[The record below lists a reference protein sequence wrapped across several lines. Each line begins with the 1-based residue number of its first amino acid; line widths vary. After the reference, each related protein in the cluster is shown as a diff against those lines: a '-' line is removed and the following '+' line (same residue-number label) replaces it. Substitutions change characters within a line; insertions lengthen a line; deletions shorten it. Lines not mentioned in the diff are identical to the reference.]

1 MHDNFGGLADA
12 FTPVDNCRQRIAT
25 RGFPMAQA
33 PNQLDA
39 IEALAAMAA
48 GRLTAEALARA
59 CLDRIAARD
68 GVVRAFAYLDA
79 ARALAEARLRDRAG
93 PRGSLHG
100 LPFGV
105 KDIIDTHD
113 MPTHYGSPIHAGHQ
127 PSADAACV
135 ALARE
140 AGAVMLGKTVT
151 TEFALRHPGPTANP
165 HNPAHTPGGSSSGSA
180 AAVADF
186 MVPVAFGTQ
195 TGGSIIR
202 PASYCGVIGYKPSID
217 TINPTGVKPL
227 AGSFDTVGLFARSVD
242 DCALVVGVLAG
253 DDRGAAPLEAVRP
266 TRVGLWRTPAW
277 HQAEPATVRAVETAA
292 RQLARQDVVV
302 DEIEL
307 PAEFELFLD
316 AQSDV
321 LRFEAARVF
330 AFERT
335 RHADLLSPSS
345 RDELEAGAAI
355 PRHRYREARALLAR
369 CRLLFA
375 AAIAPFDLLLSASAQ
390 GEAPA
395 GLANT
400 GEATFNR
407 WCSGLHV
414 PCLNLPGFTGP
425 NGLPVGV
432 QVIGAI
438 DDDAR
443 LLRAAKWIAAH
454 VGDAVSKE

>member
-1 MHDNFGGLADA
+1 
-12 FTPVDNCRQRIAT
+12 
-25 RGFPMAQA
+25 MAQA
-33 PNQLDA
+33 PNELDA
-39 IEALAAMAA
+39 IEALANMAA
-48 GRLTAEALARA
+48 GRLTAEALTRA
-59 CLDRIAARD
+59 CLDRIGMRD
-68 GVVRAFAYLDA
+68 SVVRAFAYLDPE
-79 ARALAEARLRDRAG
+79 RALAEARTRDRARQAGSAG
-93 PRGSLHG
+93 PLNG

-113 MPTHYGSPIHAGHQ
+113 MPTQYGSLIHSGHR

-165 HNPAHTPGGSSSGSA
+165 RNPLHTPGGSSSGSA

-202 PASYCGVIGYKPSID
+202 PASYCGVIGYKPSFN
-217 TINPTGVKPL
+217 TISPTGVKPL
-227 AGSFDTVGLFARSVD
+227 AGSFDTIGLFARCVD
-242 DCALVVGVLAG
+242 DCAVVVGVLAG
-253 DDRGAAPLEAVRP
+253 DDCSAAPIEAVRP

-277 HQAEPATVRAVETAA
+277 RQAEAATVRAVETAGE
-292 RQLARQDVVV
+292 QLARDGVRV

-335 RHADLLSPSS
+335 RRADLLSPSS
-345 RDELEAGAAI
+345 RAELEDGAAI
-355 PRHRYREARALLAR
+355 PRQRYLEAQALLAR
-369 CRLLFA
+369 CRSLFA
-375 AAIAPFDLLLSASAQ
+375 AAIAPFDLLLTASAL

-395 GLANT
+395 GLNNT

-407 WCSGLHV
+407 WGSGLLV
-414 PCLNLPGFTGP
+414 PCVNLPGFTGP
-425 NGLPVGV
+425 NALPVGI
-432 QVIGAI
+432 QLMGAI
-438 DDDAR
+438 EDDVR

-454 VGDAVSKE
+454 IGDAVGNA

>member
-1 MHDNFGGLADA
+1 
-12 FTPVDNCRQRIAT
+12 
-25 RGFPMAQA
+25 MAQA
-33 PNQLDA
+33 PNELGA

-48 GRLTAEALARA
+48 GRLTAEALTRA
-59 CLDRIAARD
+59 CLDRIATRD
-68 GVVRAFAYLDA
+68 AVVRAFTYLDPET
-79 ARALAEARLRDRAG
+79 ALAEARSRDRERQAG
-93 PRGSLHG
+93 SPGPLNG

-113 MPTHYGSPIHAGHQ
+113 MPTQYGSPIHAGHQ

-140 AGAVMLGKTVT
+140 TGAVMLGKTVT

-202 PASYCGVIGYKPSID
+202 PASYCGVIGYKPSYN

-227 AGSFDTVGLFARSVD
+227 AGSFDTIGLFARSVD
-242 DCALVVGVLAG
+242 DCAAVVGVLAG
-253 DDRGAAPLEAVRP
+253 DVRSVASLQAIRP
-266 TRVGLWRTPAW
+266 ARVGLWRTPAW
-277 HQAEPATVRAVETAA
+277 HLAEDATVRAVETAA
-292 RQLARQDVVV
+292 QQLARNGVVV

-335 RHADLLSPSS
+335 QRSDLLSRSS
-345 RDELEAGAAI
+345 REELAAGAAI
-355 PRHRYREARALLAR
+355 PRQRYLEAQVLIAR
-369 CRLLFA
+369 CRTLFA
-375 AAIAPFDLLLSASAQ
+375 AAIAPFDLLLSASAS
-390 GEAPA
+390 GAAPA
-395 GLANT
+395 GLDNT
-400 GEATFNR
+400 GEAMFNR
-407 WCSGLHV
+407 WCSGLRA
-414 PCLNLPGFTGP
+414 PCLNLPAFTGP

-443 LLRAAKWIAAH
+443 LLRTAKWIVAH
-454 VGDAVSKE
+454 VGDAAVDN

>member
-1 MHDNFGGLADA
+1 
-12 FTPVDNCRQRIAT
+12 
-25 RGFPMAQA
+25 MAHA
-33 PNQLDA
+33 PNELDA
-39 IEALAAMAA
+39 VDALAAIAA
-48 GRLTAEALARA
+48 GRLSAEALTRA
-59 CLDRIAARD
+59 CLDRIAERD
-68 GVVRAFAYLDA
+68 GVVHAFVHLDPE
-79 ARALAEARLRDRAG
+79 RALAEARACDRAR
-93 PRGSLHG
+93 PRGPLHG

-113 MPTHYGSPIHAGHQ
+113 MPTSYGSPIHAGHR

-165 HNPAHTPGGSSSGSA
+165 RNPAHTPGGSSSGSA

-202 PASYCGVIGYKPSID
+202 PASYCGVIGYKPSHN

-227 AGSFDTVGLFARSVD
+227 AGSFDTVGVFARSID
-242 DCALVVGVLAG
+242 DCALVVDALAG
-253 DDRGAAPLEAVRP
+253 AERSAARVEAVRP
-266 TRVGLWRTPAW
+266 TRVALWRTPAW
-277 HQAEPATVRAVETAA
+277 RHAEGATVRAVETAA
-292 RQLARQDVVV
+292 QRLAANGIVVEELVLEDDFDV
-302 DEIEL
+302 
-307 PAEFELFLD
+307 FLD

-335 RHADLLSPSS
+335 RRADLLSPSS
-345 RDELEAGAAI
+345 RAELAAGAAI
-355 PRHRYREARALLAR
+355 SRTRYLEALALIVRCRALY
-369 CRLLFA
+369 A
-375 AAIAPFDLLLSASAQ
+375 AAIAPYDFLLSASAP

-395 GLANT
+395 GLDDT
-400 GEATFNR
+400 GEAMFNR
-407 WCSGLHV
+407 WGSGLLV

-425 NGLPVGV
+425 KGLPVGI
-432 QVIGAI
+432 QLMGAI
-438 DDDAR
+438 GDDRR
-443 LLRAAKWIAAH
+443 LLSCAKWVLAHLTAHDTAIAAR
-454 VGDAVSKE
+454 

>member
-1 MHDNFGGLADA
+1 
-12 FTPVDNCRQRIAT
+12 
-25 RGFPMAQA
+25 MAQA
-33 PNQLDA
+33 PNEWDA
-39 IEALAAMAA
+39 IEALMAMAA
-48 GRLTAEALARA
+48 GRLTAEELTRA
-59 CLDRIAARD
+59 CLDRIATRD
-68 GVVRAFAYLDA
+68 SVVRAFAYLDPG
-79 ARALAEARLRDRAG
+79 RALAEARSRDRAG
-93 PRGSLHG
+93 RAGSRGPLYG

-113 MPTHYGSPIHAGHQ
+113 MPTHYGSPIHAGHR

-165 HNPAHTPGGSSSGSA
+165 QNLAHTPGGSSSGSA

-186 MVPVAFGTQ
+186 MAPVALGSQ

-202 PASYCGVIGYKPSID
+202 PASYCGVIGYKPSFN
-217 TINPTGVKPL
+217 TINPSGVKPL
-227 AGSFDTVGLFARSVD
+227 AGSFDTIGLFARSVD

-253 DDRGAAPLEAVRP
+253 DDRSAAPLEAVRP
-266 TRVGLWRTPAW
+266 ARVGLWRTPAW
-277 HQAEPATVRAVETAA
+277 RHAEAATVRAVETAA
-292 RQLARQDVVV
+292 QQLARNGVVV

-335 RHADLLSPSS
+335 RRADLLSPSS
-345 RDELEAGAAI
+345 REELAAGAAI
-355 PRHRYREARALLAR
+355 PRHRYLEAQALLAR
-369 CRLLFA
+369 CRTLFA
-375 AAIAPFDLLLSASAQ
+375 AAIAPFDLLLSASAP

-395 GLANT
+395 GLDDT
-400 GEATFNR
+400 GEAMFNR
-407 WCSGLHV
+407 WGSGLRV
-414 PCLNLPGFTGP
+414 PCLNLPAFTGP
-425 NGLPVGV
+425 NGLPVGI

-438 DDDAR
+438 DDDVR
-443 LLRAAKWIAAH
+443 LLRAAKWIAAR
-454 VGDAVSKE
+454 VGDAAGKA

>member
-1 MHDNFGGLADA
+1 MAR
-12 FTPVDNCRQRIAT
+12 TPNE
-25 RGFPMAQA
+25 
-33 PNQLDA
+33 LDA
-39 IEALAAMAA
+39 VDALAAIAA
-48 GRLTAEALARA
+48 GHLSAEALTRA
-59 CLDRIAARD
+59 CLERVAERD
-68 GVVRAFAYLDA
+68 CVVRAFVHLDVQ
-79 ARALAEARLRDRAG
+79 RALTEAQARDRASA
-93 PRGSLHG
+93 RGQLHG

-113 MPTHYGSPIHAGHQ
+113 MPTCHGSPIHEGHR

-140 AGAVMLGKTVT
+140 AGGVILGKTVT

-165 HNPAHTPGGSSSGSA
+165 RNLAHTPGGSSSGSA

-202 PASYCGVIGYKPSID
+202 PASYCGIVGFKPSFN

-227 AGSFDTVGLFARSVD
+227 AGSFDTVGMFARCVD

-253 DDRGAAPLEAVRP
+253 GEATSLEAVRP
-266 TRVGLWRTPAW
+266 ARVGLWRTPAW
-277 HQAEPATVRAVETAA
+277 GHAEASTVRAVDIAAQQLTAHG
-292 RQLARQDVVV
+292 VVV
-302 DEIEL
+302 EEMEL

-335 RHADLLSPSS
+335 RRADLLSPSS
-345 RDELEAGAAI
+345 RAELAAGAAI
-355 PRHRYREARALLAR
+355 PRQRYLEAQGLLAR
-369 CRLLFA
+369 CRALFTT
-375 AAIAPFDLLLSASAQ
+375 AIARFGVLLCASAP

-395 GLANT
+395 GLDDT

-407 WCSGLHV
+407 WGSGLLV
-414 PCLNLPGFTGP
+414 PCLNLPGFTGET
-425 NGLPVGV
+425 GLPVGI
-432 QVIGAI
+432 QLMGALGE
-438 DDDAR
+438 DVS
-443 LLRAAKWIAAH
+443 LLRSAKWIAARI
-454 VGDAVSKE
+454 GENPASRTA

>member
-1 MHDNFGGLADA
+1 
-12 FTPVDNCRQRIAT
+12 
-25 RGFPMAQA
+25 MAQA
-33 PNQLDA
+33 PNELDA

-48 GRLTAEALARA
+48 GRLSAEELTRA
-59 CLDRIAARD
+59 CLDRIGARD
-68 GVVRAFAYLDA
+68 SVVRAFAYLDA
-79 ARALAEARLRDRAG
+79 ERALADARACDRVRDAG
-93 PRGSLHG
+93 TPALLNG

-113 MPTHYGSPIHAGHQ
+113 MPTSYGSPIHAGHR

-135 ALARE
+135 ALLRE

-165 HNPAHTPGGSSSGSA
+165 RNLAHTPGGSSSGSA

-202 PASYCGVIGYKPSID
+202 PASYCGVIGYKPSFN

-227 AGSFDTVGLFARSVD
+227 AGSFDTVGLFARCVD
-242 DCALVVGVLAG
+242 DCALVVGVIKG
-253 DDRGAAPLEAVRP
+253 DDRRAAPLEAVRP
-266 TRVGLWRTPAW
+266 ARVGLWRTPAW
-277 HQAEPATVRAVETAA
+277 RHAEAGTVRAVETAA
-292 RQLARQDVVV
+292 QQLARNGVVV
-302 DEIEL
+302 VEIEL
-307 PAEFELFLD
+307 PAEFERFLD

-335 RHADLLSPSS
+335 RCADLLSSSS
-345 RDELEAGAAI
+345 REELAAGVAI
-355 PRHRYREARALLAR
+355 PRERYLEAQALLSR
-369 CRLLFA
+369 CRTLFA
-375 AAIAPFDLLLSASAQ
+375 AAIAPFDLLLSASAP

-395 GLANT
+395 GLDNT
-400 GEATFNR
+400 GEAMFNR
-407 WCSGLHV
+407 WASGLLV

-425 NGLPVGV
+425 NGLPVGI
-432 QVIGAI
+432 QVMGAI
-438 DDDAR
+438 DDDVR
-443 LLRAAKWIAAH
+443 LLRATKWIVAH
-454 VGDAVSKE
+454 VGDAVGEA

>member
-1 MHDNFGGLADA
+1 
-12 FTPVDNCRQRIAT
+12 
-25 RGFPMAQA
+25 MARR
-33 PNQLDA
+33 PNELDA
-39 IEALAAMAA
+39 VDALAAIAA
-48 GRLTAEALARA
+48 GHLSAEALTRA
-59 CLDRIAARD
+59 CLERVAERD
-68 GVVRAFAYLDA
+68 CVVRAFVHLDVQ
-79 ARALAEARLRDRAG
+79 RALTEAQARDRASA
-93 PRGSLHG
+93 RGQLHG

-113 MPTHYGSPIHAGHQ
+113 MPTCHGSPIHEGHR

-140 AGAVMLGKTVT
+140 AGGVILGKTVT

-165 HNPAHTPGGSSSGSA
+165 RNLAHTPGGSSSGSA

-202 PASYCGVIGYKPSID
+202 PASYCGIVGFKPSFN
-217 TINPTGVKPL
+217 TLNPTGVKPL
-227 AGSFDTVGLFARSVD
+227 AGSFDTVGMFARCVD

-253 DDRGAAPLEAVRP
+253 GEATSLEAVRP
-266 TRVGLWRTPAW
+266 ARVGLWRTPAW
-277 HQAEPATVRAVETAA
+277 GRAEASTVRAVDIAA
-292 RQLARQDVVV
+292 RQLTAHGVVV
-302 DEIEL
+302 EEMEL

-335 RHADLLSPSS
+335 RRADLLSPSS
-345 RDELEAGAAI
+345 RAELAAGAAI
-355 PRHRYREARALLAR
+355 PRQRYLEAQGLLAR
-369 CRLLFA
+369 CRALFTT
-375 AAIAPFDLLLSASAQ
+375 AIARFGVLLSASAP

-395 GLANT
+395 GLDDT

-407 WCSGLHV
+407 AGSGLLV
-414 PCLNLPGFTGP
+414 PCLNLPGFTGET
-425 NGLPVGV
+425 GLPVGI
-432 QVIGAI
+432 QLMGALGE
-438 DDDAR
+438 DLS
-443 LLRAAKWIAAH
+443 LLRSAKWIAARI
-454 VGDAVSKE
+454 GEDPASPRA

>member
-1 MHDNFGGLADA
+1 
-12 FTPVDNCRQRIAT
+12 V
-25 RGFPMAQA
+25 AQA
-33 PNQLDA
+33 PNELNA
-39 IEALAAMAA
+39 IEALAAVAA
-48 GRLTAEALARA
+48 GRLTAEELTRA
-59 CLDRIAARD
+59 CLDRIGARD
-68 GVVRAFAYLDA
+68 SVVRAFTFLDPEH
-79 ARALAEARLRDRAG
+79 ALTEARSRDRA
-93 PRGSLHG
+93 RQAGSAGLLNG

-113 MPTHYGSPIHAGHQ
+113 LPTSYGSPIHAGHR
-127 PSADAACV
+127 PAADAACV

-140 AGAVMLGKTVT
+140 AGAVMLGKTVS

-165 HNPAHTPGGSSSGSA
+165 HDFAHTPGGSSSGSA

-202 PASYCGVIGYKPSID
+202 PASYCGVIGYKPSFN

-227 AGSFDTVGLFARSVD
+227 AGSFDTIGVFARCVD
-242 DCALVVGVLAG
+242 DCAVVVGVLAG
-253 DDRGAAPLEAVRP
+253 DDRGMAPLEAVQP
-266 TRVGLWRTPAW
+266 ARVGVWRTPAW
-277 HQAEPATVRAVETAA
+277 HHADAATVGAVETAA
-292 RQLARQDVVV
+292 QQLAGNGVVV

-307 PAEFELFLD
+307 PAEFEHFLD

-335 RHADLLSPSS
+335 RRADSLSTSS
-345 RDELEAGAAI
+345 REELAAGAAI
-355 PRHRYREARALLAR
+355 PRHRYLEAQALLAR
-369 CRLLFA
+369 CRTLFA
-375 AAIAPFDLLLSASAQ
+375 AAIAPFDLLLSASAP

-395 GLANT
+395 GLDNT
-400 GEATFNR
+400 GEAMFNR
-407 WCSGLHV
+407 WGSGLLV

-425 NGLPVGV
+425 NGLPVGI
-432 QVIGAI
+432 QVMGAI
-438 DDDAR
+438 DDDVR

-454 VGDAVSKE
+454 VGDAAGKAS